1 MNNLEIIGVSV
12 AGIIVLGGLVWF
24 NNSENKSENKKKT
37 HNSISRSPR
46 FQRDPYERSRL
57 EFDKNLYKSLGT
69 TRKTEGLNNK
79 SGTRRKIFI

>member
-24 NNSENKSENKKKT
+24 NNSENKKKT